1 MNKEAIAL
9 AADSAVT
16 TFSEQKIFTSAN
28 KLFSLS
34 KYHPVGIMIYGNA
47 TFMGIPWETL
57 VKMFRKEIGI
67 TEFDTLNEYAQ
78 KFIEFLTSDNIL
90 IPENEQ
96 KNYIQYSIYSYFDFV
111 NKLIKNK
118 IETDFVKQRKEITE
132 NDVKVVIKEVI
143 QSQYDAWI
151 KVENIPSI
159 PTDFNQKIIDQN
171 EDVIRKGISE
181 IFGKLPLTTKQ
192 KKQLKTICG
201 DIFAKFPQKT
211 KKQNISGIVIAGFGK
226 KEIFPSYVAYEID
239 LMLDHCLKYKIFDES
254 KIDFNTQAALQPF
267 AQSEMVFT
275 FMEGVNPSYM
285 NIQHQYIEQILR
297 DYSNWVYDNLSKDCS
312 PTEKKQVKNKL
323 NDVNSIILKDYQKNL
338 TDIRKKNFTAP
349 ITQVITVL
357 PKGELA
363 EMAESLVNLT
373 SFKRKMSMD
382 SETVG
387 GPIDVAII
395 SKGDGFI
402 WIKKKHYFK
411 SNLNIKFFQN
421 YYDQGRDGDEN

>member
-1 MNKEAIAL
+1 VTAEILIMNKEAIAL

-211 KKQNISGIVIAGFGK
+211 KKQNISGIVIAGFWK
-226 KEIFPSYVAYEID
+226 K
-239 LMLDHCLKYKIFDES
+239 
-254 KIDFNTQAALQPF
+254 
-267 AQSEMVFT
+267 
-275 FMEGVNPSYM
+275 
-285 NIQHQYIEQILR
+285 
-297 DYSNWVYDNLSKDCS
+297 
-312 PTEKKQVKNKL
+312 
-323 NDVNSIILKDYQKNL
+323 
-338 TDIRKKNFTAP
+338 
-349 ITQVITVL
+349 
-357 PKGELA
+357 
-363 EMAESLVNLT
+363 
-373 SFKRKMSMD
+373 
-382 SETVG
+382 
-387 GPIDVAII
+387 
-395 SKGDGFI
+395 
-402 WIKKKHYFK
+402 
-411 SNLNIKFFQN
+411 
-421 YYDQGRDGDEN
+421 